1 MIGKTNMADIKRFFL
16 IAKDSQQE
24 HAWKAA
30 IAPTCPVVVV
40 NMALDLPER
49 ILRGNVWTEGDTL
62 AYAGTPT
69 DSRVR
74 AALIAIGC
82 PPDLIH

>member
-1 MIGKTNMADIKRFFL
+1 MTDVKRFFL
-16 IAKDSQQE
+16 IAKNSRQE

-30 IAPTCPVVVV
+30 VSPRRPVVVV
-40 NMALDLPER
+40 NMAAESPER
-49 ILRGNVWTEGDTL
+49 ILQGKVWTEGDTL

-74 AALIAIGC
+74 AALMEIGC